1 MRAPPP
7 PPGTFNRRLKFAA
20 LLSAVFGASLLLIA
34 CPSPGGGGTGTAGGG
49 EGTTTPGGGGGTG
62 TTTPPTYTTTVTGTI
77 TASAPGETSIIDLP
91 GAAVSALTTPANSA
105 NQPAASGPDGAF
117 TLQVKHSGSF
127 RIKVDNTCSD
137 SLTTDAVTA
146 SADGAH
152 NAGTLQLT
160 LKPEPAGTARYSITP
175 RTAGGFKLTVKECVR
190 EIRNAEFGS
199 SSGIITAKAAAEGV
213 EAPRLITEISLPS
226 TLTKID
232 TAGLA
237 SHSRVSEPLRIPRN
251 VKTIGPRA
259 LSTLGFNASGV
270 TLVFEAGSKLESIGF
285 RAFQLSRL
293 KDFRLPENLETIA
306 RSAFIDAA
314 FSFSDGF
321 SPAGTLT
328 IPAKV
333 SEIGSRAFEG
343 ITGIT
348 TVDILSRQ
356 LAKPPGAAPG
366 TPPADYPLQPRIF
379 ENPSADLTEIKLPSE
394 VYTSYTPAERTA
406 IFGAV
411 SLTQVP

>member
-1 MRAPPP
+1 M
-7 PPGTFNRRLKFAA
+7 K
-20 LLSAVFGASLLLIA
+20 
-34 CPSPGGGGTGTAGGG
+34 
-49 EGTTTPGGGGGTG
+49 EG
-62 TTTPPTYTTTVTGTI
+62 
-77 TASAPGETSIIDLP
+77 
-91 GAAVSALTTPANSA
+91 
-105 NQPAASGPDGAF
+105 
-117 TLQVKHSGSF
+117 
-127 RIKVDNTCSD
+127 
-137 SLTTDAVTA
+137 
-146 SADGAH
+146 
-152 NAGTLQLT
+152 
-160 LKPEPAGTARYSITP
+160 
-175 RTAGGFKLTVKECVR
+175 VR
-190 EIRNAEFGS
+190 EIRNAEFGAS
-199 SSGIITAKAAAEGV
+199 SAIISAKAISEDV

-259 LSTLGFNASGV
+259 LSALGFNTSGV

-285 RAFQLSRL
+285 RAFQISKL

-306 RSAFIDAA
+306 RSAFIDAQ

-333 SEIGSRAFEG
+333 SKIGSRAFEG

-348 TVDILSRQ
+348 IVDIRSRQ
-356 LAKPPGAAPG
+356 LAKPPGAAQ
-366 TPPADYPLQPRIF
+366 ADWPLQPNIF
-379 ENPSADLTEIKLPSE
+379 QNPSGSITEIKLPSD
-394 VYTSYTPAERTA
+394 VYTSYSEAQRRA
-406 IFGAV
+406 IFGDI

>member
-1 MRAPPP
+1 M
-7 PPGTFNRRLKFAA
+7 
-20 LLSAVFGASLLLIA
+20 
-34 CPSPGGGGTGTAGGG
+34 
-49 EGTTTPGGGGGTG
+49 
-62 TTTPPTYTTTVTGTI
+62 
-77 TASAPGETSIIDLP
+77 
-91 GAAVSALTTPANSA
+91 
-105 NQPAASGPDGAF
+105 
-117 TLQVKHSGSF
+117 
-127 RIKVDNTCSD
+127 DNTCSEPF
-137 SLTTDAVTA
+137 TTDAVTA
-146 SADGAH
+146 SADGTH

-190 EIRNAEFGS
+190 EIRNAEFGA
-199 SSGIITAKAAAEGV
+199 SSGIISAKAASEGV
-213 EAPRLITEISLPS
+213 DEFRLITEISLPP

-237 SHSRVSEPLRIPRN
+237 THTRVSERLRIPRN

-259 LSTLGFNASGV
+259 LNTLGLNTSGV
-270 TLVFEAGSKLESIGF
+270 TTVFEAGSKLESIGF

-306 RSAFIDAA
+306 PSAFIDAQ

-333 SEIGSRAFEG
+333 LKIGSRAFEG

-348 TVDILSRQ
+348 TVDIRSRQ
-356 LAKPPGAAPG
+356 LAKPPGAAQ
-366 TPPADYPLQPRIF
+366 ADWPLQPRIF
-379 ENPSADLTEIKLPSE
+379 ENPSGGITEIKLPRE
-394 VYTSYTPAERTA
+394 VYTSYLPADRTA
-406 IFGAV
+406 IFGAIP
-411 SLTQVP
+411 LTQVP